1 MTQKNIIITVIA
13 CIVCVGLLGFSLGV
27 NRFLIPSANLKVAVV
42 DGDRLKKEAKA
53 FHTANDILVA
63 EQSKAHAEILPIES
77 ALSKEQDEIKREA
90 KTDPENAKKRRIAFE
105 ERVAEVD
112 KKVQKKRDVIY
123 KQFTYLTETIQE
135 MVFAI
140 INEIAREQ
148 NISLVLNK
156 TVDEKLAVFFV
167 EKRMDLT
174 GEVIAELDKRLKNI
188 KLPEITE

>member
-13 CIVCVGLLGFSLGV
+13 CIVCGLLLGFSLGV

-42 DGDRLKKEAKA
+42 DGDRLKQEARA
-53 FHTANDILVA
+53 FHAANDILVA
-63 EQSKAHAEILPIES
+63 AQSKAHAEILPIETE
-77 ALSKEQDEIKREA
+77 LSKEQEAIKREA
-90 KTDPENAKKRRIAFE
+90 KTNPENAKKRKIAFE

-112 KKVQKKRDVIY
+112 KKVQKKRDIID
-123 KQFTYLTETIQE
+123 KQVRYVTETIE
-135 MVFAI
+135 GMVFSI
-140 INEIAREQ
+140 INEMSREQ

-156 TVDEKLAVFFV
+156 TVDEKIAVFFV

-174 GEVIAELDKRLKNI
+174 DDVIAELDKRLENI